1 MVDQQPQEP
10 GKGKAIAFTVL
21 VHVLLIAGLFLGVQ
35 WKSSEPEAMN
45 VELWAP
51 TPQKAT
57 RVAPPPPTPEPKAG
71 PPQTGAKA
79 RTQAR
84 AETGTQAED
93 RPLQGNAG
101 TGKS

>member
-51 TPQKAT
+51 TPQ
-57 RVAPPPPTPEPKAG
+57 
-71 PPQTGAKA
+71 
-79 RTQAR
+79 
-84 AETGTQAED
+84 
-93 RPLQGNAG
+93 
-101 TGKS
+101 